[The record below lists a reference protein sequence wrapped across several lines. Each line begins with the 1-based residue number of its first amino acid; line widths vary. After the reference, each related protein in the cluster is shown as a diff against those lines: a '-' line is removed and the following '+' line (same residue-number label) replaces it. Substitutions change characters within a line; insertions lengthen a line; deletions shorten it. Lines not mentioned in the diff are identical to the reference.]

1 VPAIHQLAGTK
12 ARATNLLGIS
22 VRPYTSVEFMPDLS
36 TQHLQTEAR
45 NPRTAEMDTLPVEEL
60 ARVLHAE
67 NYAVAEAVGQ
77 ALPEIANAIEVIT
90 ERLKRG
96 GRLLYI
102 GAGTSGRLGVLDASE
117 CPPTFGVEPDTV
129 WGIIAGGDTALRS
142 SIEGAEDDPNAG
154 ARALQDARI
163 QTEDVV
169 VGIAASGRTPYVIG
183 ALEYA
188 RSIGTFTVAV
198 VNVQPSALES
208 VADLTIAVVTGPE
221 ALTGSTRLKAGTA
234 QKMVLNLLST
244 GAMVRLGKTYGNLM
258 VDVKATNEK
267 LRDRAI
273 RIVTAASGCD
283 PEAARVALDQCEWH
297 AKIAIVMLRS
307 DTGADEARTRLARSG
322 GFVRAALE

>member
-1 VPAIHQLAGTK
+1 MNDHQLGFS
-12 ARATNLLGIS
+12 N
-22 VRPYTSVEFMPDLS
+22 S
-36 TQHLQTEAR
+36 TAHLQTEAR

-60 ARVLHAE
+60 ARILHAE
-67 NYAVAEAVGQ
+67 NYEVADAVGQ
-77 ALPEIANAIEVIT
+77 ALPEIASAIEVIT

-117 CPPTFGVEPDTV
+117 CPPTFGVEAETV

-142 SIEGAEDDPNAG
+142 SIEGAEDDPDAG
-154 ARALQDARI
+154 MRALQEANAKA
-163 QTEDVV
+163 EDVV

-188 RSIGTFTVAV
+188 RSKGAFTVAV
-198 VNVQPSALES
+198 VNVKPSAMEQT
-208 VADLTIAVVTGPE
+208 ADLTIAAVTGSE

-267 LRDRAI
+267 LRERAI
-273 RIVTAASGCD
+273 RIVTEASGHA
-283 PEAARVALDQCEWH
+283 PEAARSALEQCGWH
-297 AKIAIVMLRS
+297 AKTAIVMLRS
-307 DTGADEARTRLARSG
+307 GLSAEAAKARLTQAG